1 MMDDAA
7 GMISEQPFVEELPEQ
22 ATTPQP
28 LDRSTVDQFAE
39 TVEGK
44 LVQGH
49 SLLFTDIAPPG
60 IMDKST
66 AASKFF
72 KLLSE

>member
-1 MMDDAA
+1 MDDDDTP
-7 GMISEQPFVEELPEQ
+7 EQPLVKELPEQ

-28 LDRSTVDQFAE
+28 LNRSTVDQFAE

-44 LVQGH
+44 LVQGR
-49 SLLFTDIAPPG
+49 SLVFSDIAPPR